1 MRDDS
6 SRQKDFD
13 IIHRVLEGDTD
24 AFEALVTGYKNYVF
38 KIVSK
43 HMPGDLVEETAHDVF
58 IGAFQSLKSFGY
70 RSDFKHWLSRIAL
83 RTCYDYWR
91 KQYRSPETAISSLS
105 ERHHRWLREVV
116 DRESFQGFYEKG
128 RREESKEILDW
139 ALGHLNP
146 EDRMVIELIY
156 LEGMSGKE
164 VADLLGWSIAN
175 VKIRSFR
182 SKNKLR
188 RLLEK
193 VVDAVS

>member
-1 MRDDS
+1 MRNDS
-6 SRQKDFD
+6 SRPGDFD
-13 IIHRVLEGDTD
+13 IIHQVLEGDTN
-24 AFEALVTGYKNYVF
+24 AFERLVTGYKNYVF

-43 HMPGDLVEETAHDVF
+43 HMPPDLIEETAHDVF
-58 IGAFQSLKSFGY
+58 IAAFQSLKNF
-70 RSDFKHWLSRIAL
+70 RFKSDFKHWLSKIAL

-105 ERHHRWLREVV
+105 DRHQEWIREVV
-116 DRESFQGFYEKG
+116 DHESFQDFSDKG

-139 ALGHLNP
+139 ALSHLNA
-146 EDRMVIELIY
+146 EDRMVVELIY

-164 VADLLGWSIAN
+164 VADLMGWSVAN

-188 RLLEK
+188 GLLEK
-193 VVDAVS
+193 AWDDLS